1 MFRSF
6 LSTTT
11 LLSVVLV
18 QSASAASIELKS
30 TKVEYPTP
38 DVLFPGAG
46 TDADAINNNC
56 LACHSADHVLN
67 QPFLSKENWEEVVH
81 KMITAYKAPISPD
94 DAKQIVDYLVK
105 TKSPP

>member
-1 MFRSF
+1 MSRSF
-6 LSTTT
+6 LSTAT
-11 LLSVVLV
+11 LLSVVLA

-30 TKVEYPTP
+30 TKVEYPTS
-38 DVLFPGAG
+38 DAQFPGPG
-46 TDADAINNNC
+46 ADAINNNC
-56 LACHSADHVLN
+56 LVCHSEDHVLN
-67 QPFLSKENWEEVVH
+67 QPFLSKEKWQEVVQ